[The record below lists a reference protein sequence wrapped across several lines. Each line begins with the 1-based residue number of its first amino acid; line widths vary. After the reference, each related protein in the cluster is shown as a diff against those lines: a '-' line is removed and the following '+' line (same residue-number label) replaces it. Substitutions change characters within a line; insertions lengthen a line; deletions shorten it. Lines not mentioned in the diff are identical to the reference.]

1 VLLLPDLLMQLD
13 LHLPPPLLPEMATR
27 EAPSDPDSLA
37 PLAQANLE
45 TLPAIRRPREANLL
59 AMAMQ
64 MLWEVGRP
72 TEVNQHSTAA
82 IRRPPE
88 ANLMAMAMQQGL
100 PAMLQENLPGKAT
113 QLLLEMVRPVRAKR
127 PLPEVSQE
135 NSLAPANRPLPATR
149 RLPDRKEQ
157 HLVRVRLLAARA
169 KPQDLRRRRVER
181 FPVPPARARRCL

>member
-1 VLLLPDLLMQLD
+1 MARQRFAQATAGLLMQPG
-13 LHLPPPLLPEMATR
+13 LHLLRPLLLPEMAKQER
-27 EAPSDPDSLA
+27 PSEPELLA
-37 PLAQANLE
+37 PLARANLE
-45 TLPAIRRPREANLL
+45 TLLAMQLLPEMVRRKEAN
-59 AMAMQ
+59 
-64 MLWEVGRP
+64 R
-72 TEVNQHSTAA
+72 HSTAA
-82 IRRPPE
+82 IRRSPE
-88 ANLMAMAMQQGL
+88 ANLMAIAMQQGL

-127 PLPEVSQE
+127 PLPEASQE